1 LASAQVAVLAAG
13 SSLWEACAVE
23 TPSIGLI
30 VADNQADSSAAAAR
44 LGFTHVIDCRNGL
57 LAEDIVSA
65 VRMVMKE
72 KTEAMRDAA
81 RQCRVRDGVVQ
92 VARSLGAL
100 V

>member
-1 LASAQVAVLAAG
+1 
-13 SSLWEACAVE
+13 
-23 TPSIGLI
+23 
-30 VADNQADSSAAAAR
+30 
-44 LGFTHVIDCRNGL
+44 
-57 LAEDIVSA
+57 
-65 VRMVMKE
+65 MKE